1 MMRPGFAVLGAA
13 VLVVVWCGLIAVQT
27 NGDVAA
33 ALASLGDSAQ
43 RARLPGLAAKAYL
56 MASVQERRRLQSLD
70 RTSPAAEALVQRIIT
85 RRLAAARTLLDA
97 GQVAAAER
105 VALEGARADYG
116 DVQARALLLEIRL
129 RGRDPEAARRELM
142 LTVLQGEHPQLLA
155 LLGRAFADLNRPA
168 DAESFYRR
176 ALTRDPAHVAS
187 LLGMA
192 QVAAARGDANAVT
205 QWLGQAAAAA
215 ERPDEKRAVARLRP
229 LAGSR
234 WTRATAAVAAFG
246 SEHCGSLLFALAYLA
261 FLFSPT
267 AYGFLRGL
275 SAPGRAVAGMAA
287 VLIAPR

>member
-1 MMRPGFAVLGAA
+1 MMRPGFAVLGAV

-27 NGDVAA
+27 NGDLAA
-33 ALASLGDSAQ
+33 ALASVGDSAQ
-43 RARLPGLAAKAYL
+43 RARLPGLAAKAHL
-56 MASVQERRRLQSLD
+56 MASVQERQRLQTLD
-70 RTSPAAEALVQRIIT
+70 RKSPAAEALVQRIIA

-142 LTVLQGEHPQLLA
+142 LTVLQNEHPQLLA
-155 LLGRAFADLNRPA
+155 LLGQAFADLNRPA

-176 ALTRDPAHVAS
+176 ALSRDPTHVAS

-192 QVAAARGDANAVT
+192 QVAAARGEAAAVT

-229 LAGSR
+229 LAGSP
-234 WTRATAAVAAFG
+234 WNRAMVAVQAFASNHG
-246 SEHCGSLLFALAYLA
+246 GSLLFGLAYLA
-261 FLFSPT
+261 FLFSPVL
-267 AYGFLRGL
+267 YGLLRGL
-275 SAPGRAVAGMAA
+275 
-287 VLIAPR
+287 IAPERTAAGLTRA